1 MSDENI
7 TMEDLERMNREVE
20 EIEKRMTEREAQGLS
35 DIYKYFDRINDKLSS
50 FNNMLVAGYFA
61 LATFSPNVS
70 KWVLVIPLIN
80 MLILIY
86 LDYRMMEQGRILS
99 QIKSQPRS
107 EIDKYGR
114 RQNQVTLWSL
124 FTIVTTLIVTIV
136 LLVIVNQVIIPKV
149 N

>member
-1 MSDENI
+1 MSDERI
-7 TMEDLERMNREVE
+7 TMEDLERMSREAE

-61 LATFSPNVS
+61 LATFSQDVS
-70 KWVLVIPLIN
+70 KWILIIPLLN

-86 LDYRMMEQGRILS
+86 LDYRMMEQGRFLS
-99 QIKSQPRS
+99 QIKSQPMS

-124 FTIVTTLIVTIV
+124 FTIITTFIVTVI
-136 LLVIVNQVIIPKV
+136 LLVIVNQVIVPKLS
-149 N
+149 